1 MINESAIV
9 NFLREVITSDTIT
22 NKMRQTALDLR
33 DSITLKGGTF
43 IDGHVFTL
51 SQLHELRAMQKIP
64 AIKLCREWTGWG
76 LRESK
81 DFVDNINNA
90 IITVERNCNED

>member
-22 NKMRQTALDLR
+22 NKMRQKALDLR
-33 DSITLKGGTF
+33 DSITFKGGKF
-43 IDGHVFTL
+43 INGYMFTL
-51 SQLHELRAMQKIP
+51 SQLHELRALEKIP

-76 LRESK
+76 VKESK
-81 DFVDNINNA
+81 DFVDNINAA
-90 IITVERNCNED
+90 IMTVGRNNDED